1 LPADDAGEKLWSLVG
16 IVSWG
21 IGKLEDFDYAIWCT
35 NIVLLFVIG
44 CAFPE
49 YHGVY
54 SCVAEE
60 VSFMENM
67 ICSRENG
74 MSPMSCI
81 IGDDGQY
88 HLKD

>member
-1 LPADDAGEKLWSLVG
+1 MGGPLVVQLPADDAGEKLWSLVG

-21 IGKLEDFDYAIWCT
+21 IGKLEDFDFMFNAIWWT

-49 YHGVY
+49 YLDVY
-54 SCVAEE
+54 SRVAEE

-67 ICSRENG
+67 ICSR
-74 MSPMSCI
+74 
-81 IGDDGQY
+81 
-88 HLKD
+88 